1 MPQTTNLL
9 GSRFRLRNDR
19 QAKALT
25 GCSVVEL
32 EELLPVFEQFLTL
45 HYQTLKATRQRGLGG
60 GKKGALPLPADK
72 LIAVL
77 MYLKTYPTYDV
88 FSLVLD
94 LDRTR
99 CFRWVQILLP
109 LLEASLGRKL
119 VLPKRKITSI
129 EEFYRCFP
137 DAKDVLVDGT
147 ERPIQRPKDQK
158 KRKKVYSGK
167 KKTTTRK
174 HIVIANPK
182 RRILILGKS
191 KTGRR
196 HDKRITERQQHLDTI
211 PPDVTAWMDSGFSGA
226 QALHANSQ
234 ISAKATKNHPLTKAQ
249 KQHNKIVGAFR
260 IPVEHAIGGMKRMN
274 AAADIWRN
282 RIPGLDD
289 QVMLISAG
297 LWNLH
302 LDVKERT
309 DLNRQLQLQATQP
322 TG

>member
-1 MPQTTNLL
+1 MPTTNLF

-25 GCSVVEL
+25 GCSAAEL
-32 EELLPVFEQFLTL
+32 EELLPVFEQFLSL
-45 HYQTLKATRQRGLGG
+45 HYRTLKATRQRGLGG
-60 GKKGALPLPADK
+60 GKKGMLPLPADK

-88 FSLVLD
+88 LALILN

-109 LLEASLGRKL
+109 LLESSLGRKL

-137 DAKDVLVDGT
+137 EARDVLVDGT

-167 KKTTTRK
+167 KKATTRK
-174 HIVIANPK
+174 HVVVANPK
-182 RRILILGKS
+182 RSILILGKS

-196 HDKRITERQQHLDTI
+196 HDKRIAERQQHLEHI
-211 PPDVTAWMDSGFSGA
+211 PDDVTAWMDSGFSGA
-226 QALHANSQ
+226 QALHPNSQ
-234 ISAKATKNHPLTKAQ
+234 ISAKATKNHPLTKEQ
-249 KQHNKIVGAFR
+249 KQHNKVVGAFR
-260 IPVEHAIGGMKRMN
+260 IPVEHAIGGMKRMG

-282 RIPGLDD
+282 KLPGLDD
-289 QVMLISAG
+289 HVMLISAG

-302 LDVKERT
+302 LEVKERT
-309 DLNRQLQLQATQP
+309 EVNRRLQAAQP